1 MDEQDDD
8 GDEPYSYHCFD
19 GDGCTADDHGGGESG
34 NADGGH
40 ASFGCAWVARP

>member
-1 MDEQDDD
+1 MMATSLILIIVLMEMV
-8 GDEPYSYHCFD
+8 
-19 GDGCTADDHGGGESG
+19 GDGCTADDHGAGESG